1 MRCPCSHYASRCLVA
16 VPLYIIEF
24 EQRPPRPLAVTIPL
38 LLLLL
43 LLLLVV
49 VVVGLLLFDGILQT
63 TQYPTVGGRS

>member
-1 MRCPCSHYASRCLVA
+1 M
-16 VPLYIIEF
+16 YIIEF
-24 EQRPPRPLAVTIPL
+24 EQRPPRPLAVTIPLL